1 MKKNKIFLNDWLKNK
16 PYTNHNSVDIE
27 YINLSNKVYN
37 LFQEYF
43 NIFEMLSIDDNEI
56 KELSIFLV
64 CYLEDLVSDTNI
76 WKTFVK
82 INSRNYKKPV
92 PFYSTKDYREN
103 EVNIIDIQFLIWYF
117 FNIINPNRF
126 LSPYDEYLY
135 VLANNAFTVLDEEF
149 DYISENELL
158 KKSYLL
164 KNNADYYEVRKTIQ
178 KYLFES
184 YLFGI
189 DTKQKLEI
197 KIADIFS
204 ENENIEDSEYFLR
217 IYNSIVDELT
227 ISNSTKLL
235 SLRGKEW
242 LREIIGENNETS
254 NDIESISDKI
264 IGFFFFKGE
273 NELNYIFENIAT
285 EKIFEVTKD
294 SYIAKIN
301 PKDDTIYYIELV
313 NWKDNWVLS
322 GITMQQPFNADLIL
336 DQKNSIEARNI
347 ILTNE
352 KVELN
357 EIVSLIKKQEKAFIE
372 YFGSKIVFISS
383 KNIQTTIQNY
393 HDFYNNYFAE
403 NKDNETIDQIKNRH
417 KKKGF
422 FYDDKN
428 IDYDFGDST
437 ILLFF
442 NENTGLEIYQDI
454 ASIFPDEKNPFKEK
468 ENIDLIK
475 QFLFSD
481 EFSKEI
487 TKYFINSYSSN
498 LNFFKTEIGK
508 KYLKDID
515 FLMRFWKN
523 STYNNKPTTT
533 LI

>member
-1 MKKNKIFLNDWLKNK
+1 MKKNKIFLDDWLKNK
-16 PYTNHNSVDIE
+16 SYEIHSSVDIE
-27 YINLSNKVYN
+27 YIYLSNKVYN
-37 LFQEYF
+37 LLLEYDS
-43 NIFEMLSIDDNEI
+43 IFEMLTVDNNEI
-56 KELSIFLV
+56 KDLSIFLV

-76 WKTFVK
+76 WETFVT
-82 INSRNYKKPV
+82 INSNKYKKPV
-92 PFYSTKDYREN
+92 PFYNVKDYCEN
-103 EVNIIDIQFLIWYF
+103 EVNKVDLQFLIWYF
-117 FNIINPNRF
+117 LNITNPNRF
-126 LSPYDEYLY
+126 LSPYDEYLD
-135 VLANNAFTVLDEEF
+135 VLATEVFAILDNEF
-149 DYISENELL
+149 DYISENEIL

-164 KNNADYYEVRKTIQ
+164 KNNADYYETRKIIQ

-189 DTKQKLEI
+189 DTKQKLQI

-204 ENENIEDSEYFLR
+204 ENENIDDSDYFLR
-217 IYNSIVDELT
+217 IYNSIIDELT
-227 ISNSTKLL
+227 VSNSTKLL
-235 SLRGKEW
+235 SLKGKEW
-242 LREIIGENNETS
+242 LNEIIGENDKNS
-254 NDIESISDKI
+254 NNVKSISDKI
-264 IGFFFFKGE
+264 IGFFFYKGE
-273 NELNYIFENIAT
+273 NKLNYIFENIAT

-357 EIVSLIKKQEKAFIE
+357 EIISLVKKQEKAFIE
-372 YFGSKIVFISS
+372 YFGSKIVFISA
-383 KNIQTTIQNY
+383 KDIQSTIQSY
-393 HDFYNNYFAE
+393 HDFYNNHYAE
-403 NKDNETIDQIKNRH
+403 NKENETIDQIKNRH
-417 KKKGF
+417 KEKGF
-422 FYDDKN
+422 FYDDNN
-428 IDYDFGDST
+428 IDFDFGNST
-437 ILLFF
+437 IILFF

-454 ASIFPDEKNPFKEK
+454 ASIFPDDNNPFKEK
-468 ENIDLIK
+468 ENIDLVK

-487 TKYFINSYSSN
+487 TQYFIDNYSSN

-523 STYNNKPTTT
+523 STYHNKPTTT